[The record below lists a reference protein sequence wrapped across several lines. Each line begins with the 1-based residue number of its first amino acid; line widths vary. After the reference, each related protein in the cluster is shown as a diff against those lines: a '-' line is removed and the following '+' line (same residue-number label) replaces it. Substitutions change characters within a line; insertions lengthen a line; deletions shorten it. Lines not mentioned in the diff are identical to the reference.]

1 VRLDKETAQAIADC
15 TRGTYFHAGTAED
28 LKKVYQH
35 LNTRL
40 VLERKDVE
48 IAFLFAATAA
58 FLLLASSGLALLWF
72 NRIA

>member
-1 VRLDKETAQAIADC
+1 MRLDKETAQAIADC

-40 VLERKDVE
+40 VLERKDVGDE
-48 IAFLFAATAA
+48 QKEAILGANARRFYRL
-58 FLLLASSGLALLWF
+58 
-72 NRIA
+72 